1 MIETL
6 SRDWIRTARAKG
18 LSERRMILGHALRPA
33 LIPVAT
39 ILGVDFGA
47 LFSGALVTETVFGYP
62 GMGRLIY
69 DAVLGNDYN
78 LALAAL
84 LLATAFT
91 LAGNLLADLAYV
103 LLDRRITFGD
113 TRHGG

>member
-1 MIETL
+1 MF
-6 SRDWIRTARAKG
+6 A
-18 LSERRMILGHALRPA
+18 
-33 LIPVAT
+33 
-39 ILGVDFGA
+39 
-47 LFSGALVTETVFGYP
+47 YP

-91 LAGNLLADLAYV
+91 LAGSLLADLAYV
-103 LLDRRITFGD
+103 LLDRRISLLGD
-113 TRHGG
+113 ER